1 MNQRFDYAYKVNSLK
16 REKVPLKVHYK
27 STRPF
32 THILHLEIW
41 LYFNYSVLNYNP

>member
-32 THILHLEIW
+32 SNFKAVVNGTTW
-41 LYFNYSVLNYNP
+41 KQKP